1 MAFVSKYSFR
11 NPVKRFLAALFD
23 AAGGVLFFPL
33 KFLAPPLKSQD
44 IKKILVIRL
53 DHIGDVLMTRPA
65 LESLAAKF
73 PAAQIHFLLSE
84 ELILLLKGDAGITE
98 FIGFK
103 NHWFQKKKASALR
116 PEFFAIV
123 KRLQKQKYD
132 LAIDFRGDLR
142 NILLLFLAGIPHR
155 WGYGITAGGFLL
167 THEEK
172 YDRKK
177 HQVLSNLKLLSGL
190 GIQEAVIQTPLI
202 YKEKRRKE
210 FLDAC
215 GTFFQKKM
223 RIVLQAGAG
232 YMSKRW
238 PASRFEELIA
248 RVLDQNLAQIFLIGT
263 ETEKQEMPFAP
274 RPGLMDMRGKTALEE
289 LPILFDLCD
298 LFVGNDS
305 GPAHI
310 AAAQGIETVVLFSG
324 TNEAAVWKPWTS
336 RLHLLQ
342 HAVPCSPCEAKI
354 CPLGHHDCMKKINV
368 DEVFEKIKM
377 LLSSQQATFGKSGA

>member
-1 MAFVSKYSFR
+1 
-11 NPVKRFLAALFD
+11 
-23 AAGGVLFFPL
+23 
-33 KFLAPPLKSQD
+33 
-44 IKKILVIRL
+44 
-53 DHIGDVLMTRPA
+53 
-65 LESLAAKF
+65 
-73 PAAQIHFLLSE
+73 
-84 ELILLLKGDAGITE
+84 
-98 FIGFK
+98 
-103 NHWFQKKKASALR
+103 
-116 PEFFAIV
+116 
-123 KRLQKQKYD
+123 
-132 LAIDFRGDLR
+132 
-142 NILLLFLAGIPHR
+142 
-155 WGYGITAGGFLL
+155 
-167 THEEK
+167 
-172 YDRKK
+172 
-177 HQVLSNLKLLSGL
+177 
-190 GIQEAVIQTPLI
+190 
-202 YKEKRRKE
+202 
-210 FLDAC
+210 
-215 GTFFQKKM
+215 
-223 RIVLQAGAG
+223 
-232 YMSKRW
+232 
-238 PASRFEELIA
+238 LIA